1 MVTAMAPMEEMAPMG
16 ETVEPK
22 KEDTFLLH
30 RQASLGTER
39 EIRPGMKAKTH
50 NHHYT

>member
-1 MVTAMAPMEEMAPMG
+1 MVTAMAPMEGMVPMG

-22 KEDTFLLH
+22 NEDTFLPH

-39 EIRPGMKAKTH
+39 
-50 NHHYT
+50 